1 MRTSNSE
8 KVAGRVTRKILGPV
22 KAVEFATTANM
33 ASGIAAAKTK
43 AFAKAAAMGADTII
57 NLTLEIAE
65 MSNGLFS
72 AIASG
77 EAVTT
82 VARRSTMSSYFA
94 DVDLDDVD
102 LKLFM
107 FNQSRNGISSFAH

>member
-8 KVAGRVTRKILGPV
+8 KVGGRVTRQTLGPV
-22 KAVEFATTANM
+22 KAVEFATTADM
-33 ASGIAAAKTK
+33 AAGIAAAKTK
-43 AFAKAAAMGADTII
+43 AIAMAEAMGADTII

-77 EAVTT
+77 QAVITM
-82 VARRSTMSSYFA
+82 AHRSPRSTYFA
-94 DVDLDDVD
+94 DVDLGDVD
-102 LKLFM
+102 LQPFM
-107 FNQSRNGISSFAH
+107 FDTVANKISNYAQ